1 MVSFAWSVMQSVGGP
16 VSMEFIGRPVTVEW
30 VQEPG
35 WMRPVTFT
43 WADRTFRVRAVVAR
57 WDDYGFGL
65 APPAR
70 KKWYQRRHRTCYEVE
85 TEGGERFRLY
95 LDRAGGRRRWVLV
108 GRLGGPT
115 S

>member
-1 MVSFAWSVMQSVGGP
+1 MIWLEI
-16 VSMEFIGRPVTVEW
+16 SMEFIGRPVAVEW
-30 VQEPG
+30 VQEAG
-35 WMRPVTFT
+35 WKRPVAFT
-43 WADRTFRVRAVVAR
+43 WGGRTLRVQAVVAR

-65 APPAR
+65 AAPAR

-108 GRLGGPT
+108 SRIRGPH